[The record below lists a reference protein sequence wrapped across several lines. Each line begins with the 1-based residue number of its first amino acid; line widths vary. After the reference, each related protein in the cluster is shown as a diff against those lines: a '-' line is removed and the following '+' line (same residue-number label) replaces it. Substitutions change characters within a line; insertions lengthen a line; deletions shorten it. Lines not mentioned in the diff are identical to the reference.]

1 MRILAVM
8 GSYRK
13 GRCVDKLVDEAIAG
27 ALSAGDVEV
36 DKVTLIERRIEYCRN
51 CLSCRDNPTDAERAP
66 CAIRDDM
73 DEIAPQIERADA
85 FIFGSSIAIGT
96 VTAVMKTFLDRVV
109 WCFARP
115 GRWPLK
121 GCPQPRTKRERSAI
135 ILLASSVV
143 PPIIRFTCDD
153 ATKVMRDVC
162 EDALNA
168 RVIGSLYAGAI
179 EKRGLERYLP
189 KARELGR
196 RLATG

>member
-27 ALSAGDVEV
+27 ALSAGDAEV

-51 CLSCRDNPTDAERAP
+51 CLTCRDNPTDAERAP

-96 VTAVMKTFLDRVV
+96 VTAVMKTFLDRTGAMDGYLDGPGYKAAMDGVLDALRRAV
-109 WCFARP
+109 RRP
-115 GRWPLK
+115 G
-121 GCPQPRTKRERSAI
+121 
-135 ILLASSVV
+135 
-143 PPIIRFTCDD
+143 
-153 ATKVMRDVC
+153 
-162 EDALNA
+162 
-168 RVIGSLYAGAI
+168 
-179 EKRGLERYLP
+179 
-189 KARELGR
+189 
-196 RLATG
+196 

>member
-1 MRILAVM
+1 MRIVAIM

-13 GRCVDKLVDEAIAG
+13 GRCVDRLVDEAIAG
-27 ALSAGDVEV
+27 VMSTGEHHV
-36 DKVTLIERRIEYCRN
+36 DKVTLIDRRIEYCRN
-51 CLSCRDNPTDAERAP
+51 CLTCRDSTTDAERAP

-73 DEIAPQIERADA
+73 DEIAPLLERADA
-85 FIFGSSIAIGT
+85 FIFGSPVAIGT
-96 VTAVMKTFLDRVV
+96 VTAVMKTFLDRTV

-121 GCPQPRTKRERSAI
+121 GCPKPRTRRARSAI
-135 ILLASSVV
+135 IILASGVV
-143 PPIIRFTCDD
+143 PPIIRFTCDE

-168 RVIGSLYAGAI
+168 KVIGSLYAGAV
-179 EKRGLERYLP
+179 EKRGLDGYLP

-196 RLATG
+196 RLAKR